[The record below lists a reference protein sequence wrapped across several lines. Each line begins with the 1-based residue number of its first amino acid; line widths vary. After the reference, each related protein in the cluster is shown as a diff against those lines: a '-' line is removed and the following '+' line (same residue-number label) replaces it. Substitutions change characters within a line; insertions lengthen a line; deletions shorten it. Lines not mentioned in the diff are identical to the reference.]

1 MKLMKL
7 GARLDTFFTS
17 GPVRSV
23 YTEVATDLDVL
34 VDHCLFRLHKFPLLS
49 KCQLLQTLC
58 AESDAVELAGFPGGA
73 EAFEACAKFCYGIAI
88 TVGAHNLVPLR
99 CAAARLGMTEAADN
113 LAGKL
118 DAFMASCLLRRW
130 RDALAVLRSTAR
142 HAASCD
148 ELGVTSRCVEAVAIL
163 ATAAG
168 TTNASASAAGCS
180 TTSSSSPAWWA
191 RDVSELGVDLFF
203 RVMVAIK
210 AAGTVKGR
218 AIGDTLKVYARRWLP
233 PNVGCLVDVEQTGR
247 SSSSSPGIAG
257 EEVVV
262 AAASHRILVEK
273 MVSLL
278 PSERNAVSCSFL
290 LKLLK
295 AANVLRA
302 SSATKAELTRR
313 AAQQLEDASVSDLL
327 IPSPC
332 ETLYDVDA
340 VMAILEE
347 LALRQAAAV
356 AEGMSVASPAHA
368 RRGHRRS
375 RSAES
380 SEFEGARR
388 STSAAAASHGEMVRI
403 GRLVD
408 GFLMEVAKD
417 PNLPLDKLIA
427 IAEAVPD
434 CARPVHDDL
443 YRAVDT
449 YLRVRPEMDKGSRK
463 KLCRVL
469 NCRKLSETASM
480 HAAQN
485 ELLPLRV
492 VVQVLFFE
500 NARAA
505 AVSGHLPSGNRVAGV
520 AGGVKALLAKAAATR
535 SREADDGE
543 EAINKGEQRL
553 RGLAAGELGKGD
565 GDGWSVEG
573 LKRAASRVST
583 LRMKLEEDDE
593 DDADDGAFVHRARPG
608 LVRSASSR
616 VRALCAIPAGKPKRM
631 LRRLWPS
638 SRSVAESDRH

>member
-7 GARLDTFFTS
+7 GARPDTFFTS

-23 YTEVATDLDVL
+23 YTEVATDMEIL

-49 KCQLLQTLC
+49 KCLLLQALC
-58 AESDAVELAGFPGGA
+58 AESDAVELPGFPGGA
-73 EAFEACAKFCYGIAI
+73 EAFEACAKFCYGIAV
-88 TVGAHNLVPLR
+88 TVGAHNVVPLR
-99 CAAARLGMTEAADN
+99 CAAARLGMTEAADRGN
-113 LAGKL
+113 LAAKL
-118 DAFMASCLLRRW
+118 DAFLASCLLRRW
-130 RDALAVLRSTAR
+130 RDALAALRSTAR
-142 HAASCD
+142 HASACE

-163 ATAAG
+163 ATDPGSSAHAAG
-168 TTNASASAAGCS
+168 VPVPAAC
-180 TTSSSSPAWWA
+180 SSPPWWA
-191 RDVSELGVDLFF
+191 RDVSELGADLFW
-203 RVMVAIK
+203 RVMVAVK

-218 AIGDTLKVYARRWLP
+218 AVGDALKVYARRWLP
-233 PNVGCLVDVEQTGR
+233 NVAKSGYLVVEQTDG
-247 SSSSSPGIAG
+247 STGSAD
-257 EEVVV
+257 V
-262 AAASHRILVEK
+262 AATNHRFLVEK
-273 MVSLL
+273 MASLL
-278 PSERNAVSCSFL
+278 PAERNAVSCSFL

-295 AANVLRA
+295 AANVLCA
-302 SSATKAELTRR
+302 SPATKAELTRR
-313 AAQQLEDASVSDLL
+313 AALQLEDASVGDLL
-327 IPSPC
+327 IPSC
-332 ETLYDVDA
+332 AGETLYDVDA

-347 LALRQAAAV
+347 LALRQAAA
-356 AEGMSVASPAHA
+356 AAGGIPEASPPHA
-368 RRGHRRS
+368 RGHRRS

-388 STSAAAASHGEMVRI
+388 SASAAASHGAMVRI

-417 PNLPLDKLIA
+417 PNLALDKLIA

-434 CARPVHDDL
+434 CARPEHDDL

-449 YLRVRPEMDKGSRK
+449 YLRVHPEMDKSSRK

-505 AVSGHLPSGNRVAGV
+505 ALSMSGPGANRVAGV
-520 AGGVKALLAKAAATR
+520 AGGVKALLAKTR
-535 SREADDGE
+535 READGGE
-543 EAINKGEQRL
+543 EVVKDEQRL
-553 RGLAAGELGKGD
+553 RGLAAGAPGD
-565 GDGWSVEG
+565 DDWSVEG
-573 LKRAASRVST
+573 LKRAASRIST
-583 LRMKLEEDDE
+583 LRMKLEEDDD

-631 LRRLWPS
+631 LSRLWPS
-638 SRSVAESDRH
+638 SRSVAGSERH

>member
-7 GARLDTFFTS
+7 GARPDTFFTS

-168 TTNASASAAGCS
+168 TTNASSAAGCS
-180 TTSSSSPAWWA
+180 TSSSSPWWA

-233 PNVGCLVDVEQTGR
+233 RNVGYLVDVEQTGR
-247 SSSSSPGIAG
+247 SSSSSSGIAG

-295 AANVLRA
+295 AGNVLRA
-302 SSATKAELTRR
+302 SPATKTELTRR
-313 AAQQLEDASVSDLL
+313 AARQLEDASVSDLL

-347 LALRQAAAV
+347 LALRQAAAA
-356 AEGMSVASPAHA
+356 AEASPAHA
-368 RRGHRRS
+368 RRGGHRRS

-380 SEFEGARR
+380 SEFEGAARR

-417 PNLPLDKLIA
+417 PNLPLDKLTA

-505 AVSGHLPSGNRVAGV
+505 AVSGHLPGASNRVAGV
-520 AGGVKALLAKAAATR
+520 AGGVKALLAKAAATT
-535 SREADDGE
+535 SREANGGE

-553 RGLAAGELGKGD
+553 RGLAAGELGDGD
-565 GDGWSVEG
+565 DGWSVEG

-583 LRMKLEEDDE
+583 LRMKLEEDDDE
-593 DDADDGAFVHRARPG
+593 DDVDAGAFVHRARPG

-616 VRALCAIPAGKPKRM
+616 VRKLCAIPAGKPKRM
-631 LRRLWPS
+631 LSRLWPS
-638 SRSVAESDRH
+638 SRSAAESDRH

>member
-7 GARLDTFFTS
+7 GTRPDSFFTS

-23 YTEVATDLDVL
+23 YTEVATDLQIQ

-49 KCQLLQTLC
+49 KCQLLQALC
-58 AESDAVELAGFPGGA
+58 ADSDAVELRDFPGGA
-73 EAFEACAKFCYGIAI
+73 DAFEACAKFCYGVAI
-88 TVGAHNLVPLR
+88 TVGAHNVVPLR
-99 CAAARLGMTEAADN
+99 CAAGRLGMTEAADGRGN
-113 LAGKL
+113 IAAKL
-118 DAFMASCLLRRW
+118 DAFLASCLLRRW
-130 RDALAVLRSTAR
+130 RDALAVLRSAGR
-142 HAASCD
+142 YAALAAECE
-148 ELGVTSRCVEAVAIL
+148 ELGVTSRCVKAVAMLITDPGCGGD
-163 ATAAG
+163 A
-168 TTNASASAAGCS
+168 ASAAPATAS
-180 TTSSSSPAWWA
+180 SSSSPWWA
-191 RDVSELGVDLFF
+191 RDVSDLRVDLFW
-203 RVMVAIK
+203 RVMVAVK

-218 AIGDTLKVYARRWLP
+218 AVGDALRTYARRWLP
-233 PNVGCLVDVEQTGR
+233 TVVKSGYLVVEQNDISTADEG
-247 SSSSSPGIAG
+247 SFDF
-257 EEVVV
+257 EVV
-262 AAASHRILVEK
+262 ARNSQLLVEK

-278 PSERNAVSCSFL
+278 PAERNAVSCSFF

-295 AANVLRA
+295 AANVLGA
-302 SSATKAELTRR
+302 SPASKAELAKR
-313 AAQQLEDASVSDLL
+313 AALQLEDANVSDLL
-327 IPSPC
+327 IPSC
-332 ETLYDVDA
+332 ASETLYDVDA

-347 LALRQAAAV
+347 LALRQAAA
-356 AEGMSVASPAHA
+356 AAAGGPEAIPPHT
-368 RRGHRRS
+368 RGHRRS

-388 STSAAAASHGEMVRI
+388 STSAAASHGAMVRI

-434 CARPVHDDL
+434 CARPEHDHL

-505 AVSGHLPSGNRVAGV
+505 AALSGRPGANGRVAGV
-520 AGGVKALLAKAAATR
+520 AGGVRALLAKTR
-535 SREADDGE
+535 READGE
-543 EAINKGEQRL
+543 EAKNEQRL
-553 RGLAAGELGKGD
+553 RGLAAAPGPD
-565 GDGWSVEG
+565 DNDWSVEG
-573 LKRAASRVST
+573 LKRAASRIST
-583 LRMKLEEDDE
+583 LRMKLEEDE
-593 DDADDGAFVHRARPG
+593 DADDEAFVVHRARAG
-608 LVRSASSR
+608 RVRSASAR
-616 VRALCAIPAGKPKRM
+616 IRALCAIPAGKPKRM
-631 LRRLWPS
+631 LRKLWPS
-638 SRSVAESDRH
+638 S

>member
-7 GARLDTFFTS
+7 GARPDTFFTS

-23 YTEVATDLDVL
+23 YTEVATDLEIL

-49 KCQLLQTLC
+49 KCLLLQALC
-58 AESDAVELAGFPGGA
+58 ADSDAVELPGFPGGA
-73 EAFEACAKFCYGIAI
+73 EAFEACAKFCYGIAV
-88 TVGAHNLVPLR
+88 TVGAHNAVPLR
-99 CAAARLGMTEAADN
+99 CAAARLGMTEAADHGN
-113 LAGKL
+113 LGAKL
-118 DAFMASCLLRRW
+118 DAFHASCLLRRW

-142 HAASCD
+142 HAAACED
-148 ELGVTSRCVEAVAIL
+148 LGLTSRCVEAVAIL
-163 ATAAG
+163 VTS
-168 TTNASASAAGCS
+168 NPSASTAAGCS
-180 TTSSSSPAWWA
+180 SSSSSPPWWA
-191 RDVSELGVDLFF
+191 REVSELGVDLFW
-203 RVMVAIK
+203 RVMVAVK

-218 AIGDTLKVYARRWLP
+218 AIGDALRVYARRWLP
-233 PNVGCLVDVEQTGR
+233 NVARDGYFSAEAEQ
-247 SSSSSPGIAG
+247 AG
-257 EEVVV
+257 GSADI
-262 AAASHRILVEK
+262 AAANHRLLVEK
-273 MVSLL
+273 MASLL
-278 PSERNAVSCSFL
+278 PAERNAVSCSFL

-295 AANVLRA
+295 AANVLSA
-302 SSATKAELTRR
+302 SPATKAELTRR
-313 AAQQLEDASVSDLL
+313 AAMQLEDAGVGDLL
-327 IPSPC
+327 IPSC
-332 ETLYDVDA
+332 VAGETLYDVDA

-356 AEGMSVASPAHA
+356 AGGMPEASPPHA
-368 RRGHRRS
+368 RGHRRS

-388 STSAAAASHGEMVRI
+388 SMSVAASHGAMVRI

-408 GFLMEVAKD
+408 GFLVEVAKD

-434 CARPVHDDL
+434 YARPEHDDL

-449 YLRVRPEMDKGSRK
+449 YLRVHPEMDKSSRK

-485 ELLPLRV
+485 DLLPLRV

-505 AVSGHLPSGNRVAGV
+505 AAGHAAASSRVAGV
-520 AGGVKALLAKAAATR
+520 AGGVKALLAKTR
-535 SREADDGE
+535 REAEGGGKEVVVKD
-543 EAINKGEQRL
+543 EQRL
-553 RGLAAGELGKGD
+553 RGLAAGSAPGGGD
-565 GDGWSVEG
+565 DWSVEG
-573 LKRAASRVST
+573 LKRAASRIST
-583 LRMKLEEDDE
+583 LRMKLQEDEDE
-593 DDADDGAFVHRARPG
+593 DDADDGVFVHRARPG

-631 LRRLWPS
+631 LSRLWPS
-638 SRSVAESDRH
+638 SRSIAGSERH